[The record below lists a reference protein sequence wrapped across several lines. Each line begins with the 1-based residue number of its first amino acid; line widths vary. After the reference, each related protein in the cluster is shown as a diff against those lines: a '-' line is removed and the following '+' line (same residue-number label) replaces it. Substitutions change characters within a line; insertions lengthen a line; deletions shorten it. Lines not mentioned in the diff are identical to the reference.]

1 MGATASSFCPWEA
14 EARLDVYLL
23 NIRDAAAPGPKGLL
37 SPLLQRYQAGTVGL
51 EIFGLPAVQAVI
63 RHKWLTFAKT
73 LLMFNIA
80 CFLLWLSAFTTFM
93 VIYTVRPLLIAYYTV
108 RPLLMDGRRSCCR
121 AQQSWYST
129 SAPHINPLSNAPA
142 TVHSLPLIRMR
153 MPLPR

>member
-63 RHKWLTFAKT
+63 RHKWGLRCLCGFGAWG
-73 LLMFNIA
+73 LRCLCGF
-80 CFLLWLSAFTTFM
+80 SA
-93 VIYTVRPLLIAYYTV
+93 
-108 RPLLMDGRRSCCR
+108 
-121 AQQSWYST
+121 WK
-129 SAPHINPLSNAPA
+129 
-142 TVHSLPLIRMR
+142 
-153 MPLPR
+153 